1 MATRVGETTEDRSLG
16 KLVGEAAGEFS
27 GLVRKEIELAKLEFR
42 EEVAVATASGKVF
55 GIGALCA
62 YLAVF
67 MLSFAAAWALAEV
80 MAVGWAFLIVGVVYA
95 VVAAV
100 TFLVGRQRMREFQAV
115 PEETVESLKE
125 DVQWLKARKNS
136 N

>member
-1 MATRVGETTEDRSLG
+1 MATRLGEATDERSIG

-27 GLVRKEIELAKLEFR
+27 GLVRKEIELAKLEVR
-42 EEVAVATASGKVF
+42 EEVAVATASGKF
-55 GIGALCA
+55 LGIGALCA

-67 MLSFAAAWALAEV
+67 MLSFAAAWGLAEV
-80 MAVGWAFLIVGVVYA
+80 MAAGWAFLIVGVVYA
-95 VVAAV
+95 AVAAIA
-100 TFLVGRQRMREFQAV
+100 FMIGRQRMRDFQAV
-115 PEETVESLKE
+115 PEETVETLKE

>member
-1 MATRVGETTEDRSLG
+1 MATRAGAATDDRSIG
-16 KLVGEAAGEFS
+16 KLVGEAASEFS
-27 GLVRKEIELAKLEFR
+27 GLVRKEIELAKLEVR
-42 EEVAVATASGKVF
+42 EEVAIATASGKFF

-67 MLSFAAAWALAEV
+67 MLSFAAAWGLAEV
-80 MAVGWAFLIVGVVYA
+80 MAAGWAFLIVGVVYA
-95 VVAAV
+95 AVAAV
-100 TFLVGRQRMREFQAV
+100 TFMAGRQRMRDFQAV
-115 PEETVESLKE
+115 PEETVDTLKE